1 MQQQLRHTRG
11 APDGPIAWPDAVA
24 RRAAQ
29 SIAFEE
35 GQRDKFWGNGGEMQD
50 KCWTWKTFTLPDVEE
65 NS

>member
-1 MQQQLRHTRG
+1 MQQQLRHMRG

-35 GQRDKFWGNGGEMQD
+35 GQRDKFWGGREGRNAGQMLD
-50 KCWTWKTFTLPDVEE
+50 LE
-65 NS
+65 NLYSA